1 MFSQLIMVRLF
12 ICVFPVLWQ
21 FVTATELQVS
31 DNKGSWCRRSDS
43 LDNYPVKGYFDR
55 CYLSGAQ
62 RHTVLWLTTSVT
74 IMQNEHPSKHECTW
88 QIYINSL
95 RKCFTACHGRQICF
109 QFVYVEGTSLG
120 LLEAISDIIWEGGL
134 LLITF
139 DPTLLSVIETAMV
152 YNWACRGGQ

>member
-62 RHTVLWLTTSVT
+62 RHTVLWRTTQS
-74 IMQNEHPSKHECTW
+74 TW

-139 DPTLLSVIETAMV
+139 DPTLLSVIETARF
-152 YNWACRGGQ
+152 YNWASRVGGQ